1 MKIAQIILFT
11 VTAFAGC
18 TENAKTAAS
27 IKTDSATA
35 NTKTMT
41 DSTSYLALG
50 DSYTIGESVPQAQ
63 SYPYQLVNLLNQ
75 NSLKLQ
81 DPHIIAVT
89 GWTTDDLIN
98 AIDQSDITNKKFDVV
113 TLLIGVNDQY
123 QQLSK
128 DNYRTKFIQVLH
140 TAIKFAKGDK
150 TRVFV
155 ISIPDWGVTPFADG
169 QDSVI
174 GPVIDQFNAINKAE
188 SVKAG
193 VNYIDITDISRQ
205 ATTDPALVAE
215 DGLHPSGKM
224 YSEWVKRIEP
234 LVAGRLKKQG

>member
-11 VTAFAGC
+11 ITAFAGC
-18 TENAKTAAS
+18 TENAKTATS
-27 IKTDSATA
+27 TKTGLATA

-98 AIDQSDITNKKFDVV
+98 AIDQSGITNKKFDIV

-123 QQLSK
+123 QQLSQ

-155 ISIPDWGVTPFADG
+155 ISIPDWGVTPFAGG
-169 QDSVI
+169 QDIVI

-193 VNYIDITDISRQ
+193 VNYINITDISRQ
-205 ATTDPALVAE
+205 ATTDLALVAE

-234 LVAGRLKKQG
+234 LVAGRLKK